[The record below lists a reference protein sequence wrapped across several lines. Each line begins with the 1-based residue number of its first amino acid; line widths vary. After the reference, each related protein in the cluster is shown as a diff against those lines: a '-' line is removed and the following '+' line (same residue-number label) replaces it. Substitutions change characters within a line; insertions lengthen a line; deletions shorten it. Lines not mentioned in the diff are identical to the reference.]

1 VTVDLSLPGSVLR
14 GSRRCSVE
22 QLFVVTVDMWPSGAA
37 TTTLHTFSDCWLSH
51 DLRGHKQPD
60 VQKQNA
66 ALLRAVLGA
75 VTEQLGAPIEP
86 WDPGVHG
93 APTEFGFEDFPD
105 DDPDL
110 LDSWFMFEV
119 PRRTE
124 WLHGMVP
131 KDTPRYGTTTSA
143 PVDFVQV
150 AIGDRPIGYVWA
162 DARGDA
168 AGYEP
173 RPAAGHAALDAA
185 QDWLM
190 FLGKARRRGLSARDA
205 LHEAIRWPGTDRSG
219 TVVRDSLR
227 TSCSVEDVQDL
238 SGREY
243 PSAHALP

>member
-1 VTVDLSLPGSVLR
+1 
-14 GSRRCSVE
+14 
-22 QLFVVTVDMWPSGAA
+22 
-37 TTTLHTFSDCWLSH
+37 
-51 DLRGHKQPD
+51 
-60 VQKQNA
+60 
-66 ALLRAVLGA
+66 
-75 VTEQLGAPIEP
+75 
-86 WDPGVHG
+86 
-93 APTEFGFEDFPD
+93 
-105 DDPDL
+105 
-110 LDSWFMFEV
+110 MFEV

-173 RPAAGHAALDAA
+173 RPAAGHAALDVA